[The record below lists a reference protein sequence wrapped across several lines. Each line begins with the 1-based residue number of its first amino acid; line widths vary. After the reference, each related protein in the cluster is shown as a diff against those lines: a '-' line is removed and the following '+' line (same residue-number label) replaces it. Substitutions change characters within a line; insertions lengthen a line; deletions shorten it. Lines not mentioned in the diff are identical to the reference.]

1 MGSGGGS
8 DAYSSFKP
16 GGSLKFKGGD
26 DASSSKKHKKDKKHK
41 SKSSSHPSSSSS
53 LKHKESAA
61 DTAEELRRLAEQE
74 EDEERQRASGSSGGR
89 KMTDAERRFAEVQR
103 KRVSSCLDTT
113 VSGSFVLTPTPFS
126 SQTKMAERVRK
137 EAGKSHKERVGDFNK
152 YLEKLSEHHDIPKVG
167 PG

>member
-53 LKHKESAA
+53 LKHKDSAA

-103 KRVSSCLDTT
+103 KR
-113 VSGSFVLTPTPFS
+113 
-126 SQTKMAERVRK
+126 MAERVRK